1 MRHMVISANIKAY
14 VLTTVFL
21 VSASLLFGCESG
33 NGHSALT
40 PSAGSGG
47 TEFAAEAAVPAT
59 DAAEAQG
66 QEESKAPSEGEIG
79 SAPDEVTMEK
89 DTIMVA
95 SPDVHHISGN
105 GGAPSEDGATSEAS
119 PGTPPSDAGQ
129 PQIKFN
135 YDVNEI
141 YDPQH
146 PTLMGLNLKST
157 AEAVK
162 ARFGEPVSIFNLP
175 DDGDAVTVYAY
186 PGFTVGINN
195 GLVLFVEVSSRTINP
210 GLNGF
215 RVGGHA
221 DEVISSIGKPTSSS
235 SYVLSYSADD
245 VIIKFDVDPQTEKI
259 QSIKLFPAE

>member
-1 MRHMVISANIKAY
+1 MRHMVISAKNKAY
-14 VLTTVFL
+14 VLPTVL
-21 VSASLLFGCESG
+21 LILASLLFGCESESSD
-33 NGHSALT
+33 NALT
-40 PSAGSGG
+40 PSGGTGG
-47 TEFAAEAAVPAT
+47 TEVAAEAADPAT
-59 DAAEAQG
+59 DAAQAQAE
-66 QEESKAPSEGEIG
+66 EESQEPADSAVG
-79 SAPDEVTMEK
+79 SATTEETMEK

-105 GGAPSEDGATSEAS
+105 GGTTSEDGSASEAS
-119 PGTPPSDAGQ
+119 AGTQPSDAGQ

-146 PTLMGLNLKST
+146 PTLMGLNLQST

-162 ARFGEPVSIFNLP
+162 ARFGEPASIFNLP
-175 DDGDAVTVYAY
+175 DDGDSVTVYAY
-186 PGFTVGINN
+186 PGFAVGIND

-215 RVGGHA
+215 RVGGQA
-221 DEVISSIGKPTSSS
+221 SEVISSIGKPTSNS
-235 SYVLSYSADD
+235 SYVLTYSVDD

-259 QSIKLFPAE
+259 QSIKLFPAK